1 MIVIGVEANGCNW
14 AESGL
19 SASVCGQM
27 DSCRS
32 GWTKQLLLP
41 LALQTCDH
49 RNNDHNCSRSFNE
62 FASDPTSEF
71 TIAHFV
77 GIA

>member
-1 MIVIGVEANGCNW
+1 
-14 AESGL
+14 
-19 SASVCGQM
+19 M

-32 GWTKQLLLP
+32 GWIKQLLLP